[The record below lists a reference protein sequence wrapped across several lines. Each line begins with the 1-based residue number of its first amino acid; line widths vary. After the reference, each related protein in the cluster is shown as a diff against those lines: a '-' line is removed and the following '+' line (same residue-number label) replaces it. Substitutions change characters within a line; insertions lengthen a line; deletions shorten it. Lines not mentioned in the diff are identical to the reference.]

1 VLAGAKE
8 TEVNARKDTTAT
20 SDQAPSGDPVP
31 LRPMAVLR
39 RGLSTGWRARLALC
53 IAFAVIAAP
62 LIGWKAV
69 HNRQLSVFDE
79 WQYVDRVHQVS
90 TGDFVIRDGQRISAW
105 AHQQLTCR
113 GIVRIVEP
121 QPKRCDNPHKR
132 APNANSAASDPP
144 TYFWTTGVATRAVL
158 VTGLTDNVVTAARL
172 VGIGWAVLAM
182 LSVYLLARTL
192 GAGRIGS
199 FLAGSTQVLVPVF
212 AQQYTYVT
220 PHALDVPV
228 GALVVIATIR
238 WMRGQWRWWALVL
251 AGALT
256 GLSKGTNITVVV
268 AMGVFLLAVLAWP
281 GTFERAMRV
290 RALRGGLL
298 LGGSAVA
305 TTVLW
310 TVVVDLMRK
319 TTYPP
324 PGDYVVDS
332 LDPAA
337 LSVDAIRFVTPFGDA
352 GMIFFGTF
360 LMSAMTGAALVR
372 WAGLSDGGPLL
383 RPLAAGYVVG
393 AILAPLVLAFLV
405 FVTTDQYIGTQ
416 LRYGLALWPLGL
428 AFAAL
433 LLRTRTAVVI
443 AGVFLIAYWAMPFVW
458 NLDGITV

>member
-1 VLAGAKE
+1 M
-8 TEVNARKDTTAT
+8 NARRDTTAT
-20 SDQAPSGDPVP
+20 SDPVPSRDPVP
-31 LRPMAVLR
+31 VRPMAVLR
-39 RGLSTGWRARLALC
+39 SGVPTGWRAYVLLLV
-53 IAFAVIAAP
+53 AFTVIAAP

-105 AHQQLTCR
+105 GHQQLTCR
-113 GIVRIVEP
+113 GILRIVEP
-121 QPKRCDNPHKR
+121 QPERCDDPHKR
-132 APNANSAASDPP
+132 APNPNSAATDPP

-158 VTGLTDNVVTAARL
+158 VTGLTDNVITAARL

-192 GAGRIGS
+192 GAGRTAS
-199 FLAGSTQVLVPVF
+199 FLAGSTQVFVPVF

-228 GALVVIATIR
+228 GALVAIATIR

-256 GLSKGTNITVVV
+256 ALSKGTNITIVV
-268 AMGVFLLAVLAWP
+268 AMCVFLLAVLAWP
-281 GTFERAMRV
+281 GTFDRAMRM

-298 LGGSAVA
+298 LGGSAIA
-305 TTVLW
+305 STALW
-310 TVVVDLMRK
+310 MVIVDLMRK
-319 TTYPP
+319 ATYAP
-324 PGDYVVDS
+324 PGDYFVDS

-337 LSVDAIRFVTPFGDA
+337 LAVDAVRFVAPFGDA
-352 GMIFFGTF
+352 GMLFFGTF

-372 WAGLSDGGPLL
+372 WAGLSGGGPLL

-393 AILAPLVLAFLV
+393 AILAPLVLAVLV

-433 LLRTRTAVVI
+433 LLRTRTAVVL
-443 AGVFLIAYWAMPFVW
+443 AGVFLVAYGAMPFVW
-458 NLDGITV
+458 NLDGITF